1 MLRHRLVHHFVRVSL
16 SKNVGAVSSKQY
28 QSNITHLLILE
39 DVLLDDVKGFGCLL
53 NEKFP
58 NSALGTPH
66 LVLEAATVVSARSG
80 GTSHH
85 DRYW

>member
-1 MLRHRLVHHFVRVSL
+1 MSL
-16 SKNVGAVSSKQY
+16 LKNVGAVGSKQY

-53 NEKFP
+53 NEKFL
-58 NSALGTPH
+58 NSALGTPR
-66 LVLEAATVVSARSG
+66 LALEAATVVSARSG
-80 GTSHH
+80 GTSRRRRR